1 MTTVQEQQLHEIVG
15 LKLNELRQAI
25 CELQKRTVP
34 YTPLPRPK
42 IFKLL
47 DDADAQIIWPSNLDN
62 LYTIKIKNSEYSF
75 QFNITIYLIE
85 KVCIACKYQPTKV
98 LKFVRRIDAAIE
110 WCKRRTEGRKRAA
123 EEIWKQQKKAVDVIT
138 ALSVASK
145 LTGTP

>member
-25 CELQKRTVP
+25 YELQKRTVP

-42 IFKLL
+42 IFRLF
-47 DDADAQIIWPSNLDN
+47 DDADVQIVWPSNLDN
-62 LYTIKIKNSEYSF
+62 LYTIRIKNSEYSF

-85 KVCIACKYQPTKV
+85 KVCIACKYQPAKV

-110 WCKRRTEGRKRAA
+110 WCRRRAEGRRRAA
-123 EEIWKQQKKAVDVIT
+123 EEILRQQKKATDTLT
-138 ALSVASK
+138 AISIASK
-145 LTGTP
+145 LMKP